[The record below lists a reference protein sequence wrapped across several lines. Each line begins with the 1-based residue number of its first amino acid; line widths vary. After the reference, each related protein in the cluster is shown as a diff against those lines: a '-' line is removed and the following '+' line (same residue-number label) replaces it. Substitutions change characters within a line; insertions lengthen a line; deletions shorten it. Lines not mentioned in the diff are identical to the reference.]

1 MYVCPK
7 EPLQRDLQSKQ
18 TQTPDCVWT
27 LAEVFLLNRSCV
39 LAEISIVVLL
49 ITRALLPLHRLTLD
63 VMHSKRNNAASVG
76 RNGCKVTTPLII

>member
-27 LAEVFLLNRSCV
+27 LAEVFSLKRSCV
-39 LAEISIVVLL
+39 LAKISIVVLL
-49 ITRALLPLHRLTLD
+49 ITRAFLPLHRLALD

-76 RNGCKVTTPLII
+76 LNGCKVTASLII